1 MTSDNGIH
9 VGKPPF
15 FDGNNYDYW
24 KTRMSAHLKAM
35 SRKLWRIVNYGYVIL
50 EAKNLTPTDE
60 ENEVL
65 NDQGVNV
72 LFSALDVSE
81 LNRVKSLT
89 NANDIWKKPIEI
101 HEGTSSV
108 KEAKLYVLKG
118 KFSEFAMKKDDSV
131 AEMFNQ
137 LNDIVNELKGLGF
150 EVPDADFNHKFLRVL
165 PERYD
170 TIVTLLVRSNM
181 KTATPTQILGE
192 VLTHD
197 IFKKSQDEAHG
208 GEIDVKKKSVA
219 FKAQDS
225 KNEEESGCQEEDSD
239 EEMAL
244 FVKRFNRMMSKK
256 NFGKRGQSSRKNLF
270 VDKTC
275 FNFGEV

>member
-9 VGKPPF
+9 VGKSPF

-24 KTRMSAHLKAM
+24 KIRMSAHLKAM
-35 SRKLWRIVNYGYVIL
+35 SRKLWRFVSDGYVIL
-50 EAKNLTPTDE
+50 ESKNLTPLDE
-60 ENEVL
+60 ENEIL

-81 LNRVKSLT
+81 FNRVKSLT
-89 NANDIWKKPIEI
+89 NANDIWKKLMEI

-150 EVPDADFNHKFLRVL
+150 EVPDADFNYKFLRYL
-165 PERYD
+165 PKRYD
-170 TIVTLLVRSNM
+170 TIVTLLVRSNV
-181 KTATPTQILGE
+181 KTATPTQMLGE
-192 VLTHD
+192 VLSHD

-208 GEIDVKKKSVA
+208 GEIDEKKKSVA

-225 KNEEESGCQEEDSD
+225 KNEEESGCQEE
-239 EEMAL
+239 
-244 FVKRFNRMMSKK
+244 
-256 NFGKRGQSSRKNLF
+256 
-270 VDKTC
+270 
-275 FNFGEV
+275 